1 MNEIS
6 YSKSQNNFINKTL
19 LYMAIGLI
27 ITFAVGY
34 FISTSVSMMMLIYS
48 NSAFVIGI
56 IVVELALVV
65 LLSRKI
71 NKLSVQAAFAMFITY
86 SIVNGFTFGAIFT
99 IYSLESIISIFVVTS
114 AMFFCCSMIG
124 MTSKKDLSM
133 VGRIAIMGV
142 VGILVTSLFNLFV
155 GSDELSMFVNYIGI
169 AVFCALTAYDMQ
181 KVKLIHEQNYGYD
194 AATTNKFAII
204 AALELYLDFINLFI
218 YLIRILGKKK

>member
-1 MNEIS
+1 
-6 YSKSQNNFINKTL
+6 
-19 LYMAIGLI
+19 
-27 ITFAVGY
+27 
-34 FISTSVSMMMLIYS
+34 
-48 NSAFVIGI
+48 
-56 IVVELALVV
+56 
-65 LLSRKI
+65 
-71 NKLSVQAAFAMFITY
+71 
-86 SIVNGFTFGAIFT
+86 
-99 IYSLESIISIFVVTS
+99 
-114 AMFFCCSMIG
+114 MIG

-194 AATTNKFAII
+194 ATTTNKFAII